1 MATDPTAQP
10 IPPPVRGALPAST
23 GVLAVCAHPDDES
36 FGLGAVI
43 AAFTGSG
50 VPVSVLC
57 FTQGEASTLHLG
69 PGDLGAMRAG
79 ELAGAAA
86 ELGVVRT
93 ELLDYP
99 DGRLDAAPLA
109 ELGRHVERLAD
120 DTGADTLLV
129 FDLGGVTGHPDHHRA
144 TEAALAAA
152 ERGYAVLAWAV
163 PDTVAVDLNAAFGT
177 AFVGRAKE
185 ELDITLPVDRGRQ
198 FLAISRHVSQ
208 STDNPVLWRRLT
220 LLGDVE
226 RLRWL
231 HPRSTEA
238 HF

>member
-1 MATDPTAQP
+1 MTADPAPRP
-10 IPPPVRGALPAST
+10 IPSPVRGALPATT

-43 AAFTGSG
+43 AGFAESG

-57 FTQGEASTLHLG
+57 FTQGEASTLHVG
-69 PGDLGAMRAG
+69 SGELGAVRAG

-93 ELLDYP
+93 QLLDYP
-99 DGRLDAAPLA
+99 DGHLDEIPLG

-120 DTGADTLLV
+120 DAGADTLLV
-129 FDLGGVTGHPDHHRA
+129 FDIGGVTGHPDHHRA
-144 TEAALAAA
+144 TEAALLAA

-177 AFVGRAKE
+177 AFLGRAE
-185 ELDITLPVDRGRQ
+185 PELDITLPVDRSRQ
-198 FLAISRHVSQ
+198 FLAISRHASQ
-208 STDNPVLWRRLT
+208 STDNPVLWRRLA

-231 HPRSTEA
+231 RPGSAAGHL
-238 HF
+238 